1 MEENVSLVK
10 HSCTDCI
17 NILEGSCLCMALW
30 ELAPG
35 QRMNRTAEFLLW
47 DGHLEDAPGMSTVP
61 SSGELGR
68 AGSAGEEMS
77 SKEM

>member
-1 MEENVSLVK
+1 
-10 HSCTDCI
+10 
-17 NILEGSCLCMALW
+17 MALW